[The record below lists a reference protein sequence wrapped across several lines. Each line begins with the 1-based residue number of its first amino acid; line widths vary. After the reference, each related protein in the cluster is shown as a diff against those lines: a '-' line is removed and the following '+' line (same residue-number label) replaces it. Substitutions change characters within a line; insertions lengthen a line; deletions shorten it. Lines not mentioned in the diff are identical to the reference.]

1 MSPKR
6 RSRNSADRR
15 RRYVV
20 HLSCILNSESENC
33 RYLARISPSSA
44 RTGTNPKYGE
54 RSFEDDCELIAAINP
69 VLPLGSDVRDVFGH
83 IESPN
88 GFFYLLWLTHEEALQ
103 LGWNESLPS
112 STSA

>member
-1 MSPKR
+1 MSPNL

-15 RRYVV
+15 RRYIV
-20 HLSCILNSESENC
+20 HLSCILSSESEN
-33 RYLARISPSSA
+33 RSYLVRISPSSV
-44 RTGTNPKYGE
+44 RTSTTPKYGE

-83 IESPN
+83 IESPS
-88 GFFYLLWLTHEEALQ
+88 GFFYLLWLTNEEALQ
-103 LGWNESLPS
+103 LGWDESLRS

>member
-1 MSPKR
+1 MR
-6 RSRNSADRR
+6 RTLRSGNSTERR

-20 HLSCILNSESENC
+20 HLSCIPDSENENC
-33 RYLARISPSSA
+33 RYLARISPASVHTSA
-44 RTGTNPKYGE
+44 NPRYGE

-69 VLPLGSDVRDVFGH
+69 VLPSGSDVRDVFGH

-88 GFFYLLWLTHEEALQ
+88 GFFYLLWLTNKEARQ